1 MPTKEEKVAR
11 VIQFLKDGLSNLEEI
26 FENSTK
32 AIKDFSKSL
41 EKAEKDLSGIKVKL
55 PKSTSSASEEAEG
68 EAKESNKKQVAA
80 DRLVGL
86 LMGGKSEEG
95 EAAGDGEVASAA
107 AEEDAGPS
115 FTKPPKG
122 PKGPKGPPKGPPSG
136 PPGLPKGPPSGPPSK
151 PSGPPPPGPKL
162 PPGPP
167 SKGPPSKPPSG
178 PPSAP
183 PGPRL
188 PPSKPG
194 SGMPAP
200 PPGPPSSPGGT
211 PAPGTPGAPGFNMLR
226 DEMLKELK
234 RLKTI
239 MRGT

>member
-95 EAAGDGEVASAA
+95 EAAGDGEVATAA

-115 FTKPPKG
+115 FTKP

-136 PPGLPKGPPSGPPSK
+136 PPGLPKGPPRGPPSK

-239 MRGT
+239 